1 MWMPYCANMPDTK
14 VKLDNSCMHILHV
27 HVHVKPE
34 HLDAFQTATVENA
47 RNSIQEPGCARFDVV
62 QQTDDPTRFVLVE
75 FYRDAPAL
83 AAHRETPHYHAWIE
97 RVTDMLPEP
106 RTRTFYRNVHPGD
119 DAF

>member
-1 MWMPYCANMPDTK
+1 
-14 VKLDNSCMHILHV
+14 MHILHV

-34 HLDAFQTATVENA
+34 HLDAFQTATIENA
-47 RNSIQEPGCARFDVV
+47 SHSVQEPGCVRFDVI

-75 FYRDAPAL
+75 VYRDAQGH

-97 RVTDMLPEP
+97 RVPDMLAEP

-119 DAF
+119 DSF